1 MREKYPVSMEPKP
14 IKPSSGSGEAVC
26 GSLPFPPSFFA
37 VVLLSAAAPA
47 DWSLLAD
54 ALLSAEAAPVEL
66 EADWSAGGVVE
77 LAADW
82 SDAGGVALTAPDA
95 D

>member
-1 MREKYPVSMEPKP
+1 LRLREKYPVTIEPKP

-26 GSLPFPPSFFA
+26 GSLFWA
-37 VVLLSAAAPA
+37 VVLLSEAAPA
-47 DWSLLAD
+47 DWSLLCAD
-54 ALLSAEAAPVEL
+54 ALLSAGAAPVEL
-66 EADWSAGGVVE
+66 VADWSAGGVVE

-82 SDAGGVALTAPDA
+82 SLLGVVAALELAA